1 MCLLTVYY
9 HNLHQ
14 GNAIDFA
21 IINTYVQVVRVAVTM
36 QTIQKHLAGS
46 PVFLKQINDWQK

>member
-36 QTIQKHLAGS
+36 QTIQKHVAGS
-46 PVFLKQINDWQK
+46 PVFLKQIND